1 MSPAM
6 AVAEAIVVH
15 YFQFWI
21 ALALLMPHSVDV
33 LVEIVLFSAAL
44 VHLLSSV
51 ARCH

>member
-1 MSPAM
+1 MPP
-6 AVAEAIVVH
+6 AVAVAGAMVLQ

-21 ALALLMPHSVDV
+21 ALALLMLHSVDV
-33 LVEIVLFSAAL
+33 LVETVWLSAAL